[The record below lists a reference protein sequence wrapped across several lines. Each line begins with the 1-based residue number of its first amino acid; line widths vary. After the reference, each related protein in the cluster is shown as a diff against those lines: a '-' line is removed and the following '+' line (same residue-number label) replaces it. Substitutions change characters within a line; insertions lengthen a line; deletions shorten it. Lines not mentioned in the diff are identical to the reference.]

1 VEEDIMVAIGV
12 SEDESEEF
20 QNLSNI
26 EDLARELGASV
37 EEIHFYYEAAMKEL
51 RPNARIKAFLPILA
65 GRQVREI
72 VLEKKIRIQVS
83 DSQPAPNV

>member
-1 VEEDIMVAIGV
+1 
-12 SEDESEEF
+12 
-20 QNLSNI
+20 
-26 EDLARELGASV
+26 
-37 EEIHFYYEAAMKEL
+37 MKEL

>member
-1 VEEDIMVAIGV
+1 MVAIAV
-12 SEDESEEF
+12 TENDSEEF

-26 EDLARELGASV
+26 EDLARELGSSV

-65 GRQVREI
+65 GRLVREI
-72 VLEKKIRIQVS
+72 VLEKKIRV
-83 DSQPAPNV
+83 DVLKSQPAPDV